1 MAYLSNVLNV
11 DCLKLLFLSS
21 VVYSNVW
28 HLWILVPELDQ
39 PGEFL
44 IS

>member
-1 MAYLSNVLNV
+1 MAYLSNV
-11 DCLKLLFLSS
+11 
-21 VVYSNVW
+21 YSNIW
-28 HLWILVPELDQ
+28 YLQILVPELDE